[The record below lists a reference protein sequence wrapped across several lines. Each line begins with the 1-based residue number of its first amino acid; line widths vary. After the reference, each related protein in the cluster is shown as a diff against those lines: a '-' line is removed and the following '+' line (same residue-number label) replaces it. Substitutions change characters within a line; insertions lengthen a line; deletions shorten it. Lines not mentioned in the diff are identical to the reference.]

1 MASSRPVPVATHIV
15 RAANP
20 ADGPALFGLWQHLRQ
35 HNAETDRRVIPAP
48 VTESEFIADFNQLL
62 ARSRSAAF
70 VAERSG
76 MLAGF
81 IAGTIERNLPDRLPE
96 HHATVGYL
104 WVEQR
109 FRRMGI
115 ARALFAKVAEW
126 AGTHEGVDHF
136 EMAVLTADESAA
148 EFWRS
153 IGFSPFIER
162 LWAPLSAPERDE

>member
-1 MASSRPVPVATHIV
+1 MASSRPVPVATHSV
-15 RAANP
+15 RGARP
-20 ADGPALFGLWQHLRQ
+20 EDGPALFGLWQHLRQ

-48 VTESEFIADFNQLL
+48 VTESEFIVDFNQLL
-62 ARSRSAAF
+62 IRPRSAAF

-76 MLAGF
+76 ALAGF

-115 ARALFAKVAEW
+115 ARSLFARVADW
-126 AGTHEGVDHF
+126 AASHEGVDHF

-148 EFWRS
+148 KFWRS